1 MTAVHVLRVQ
11 YVDWLGV
18 WSRWLQYKYPVYRVI
33 FVFYGNISKQCS
45 YCNSSFIV
53 IKSSGDICSVLKLKF
68 VSFFC
73 IQSTR
78 IWRTS
83 CSHPESSL
91 RVKVIARSCPVA
103 AEKKQRLA
111 YDTEINE
118 PLIS

>member
-53 IKSSGDICSVLKLKF
+53 IRSSGDICSVLKFKF
-68 VSFFC
+68 VSFLYT
-73 IQSTR
+73 I
-78 IWRTS
+78 
-83 CSHPESSL
+83 H
-91 RVKVIARSCPVA
+91 
-103 AEKKQRLA
+103 
-111 YDTEINE
+111 
-118 PLIS
+118 